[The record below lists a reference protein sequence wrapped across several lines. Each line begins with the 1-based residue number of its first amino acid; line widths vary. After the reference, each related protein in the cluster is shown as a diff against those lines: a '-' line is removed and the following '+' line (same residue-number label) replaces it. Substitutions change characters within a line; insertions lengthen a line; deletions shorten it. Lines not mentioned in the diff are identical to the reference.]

1 MTYPASITVLPN
13 IFEDAD
19 GAQTESFT
27 IPATPPYTHVLGAS
41 LTPPYPSGYQIVPPS
56 GVAGVVSISGGGYGS
71 WSEVTNGSSLSGGQ
85 FSVDYTTSPTGGIV
99 TFSSADAG
107 KSVTAT
113 WTGATLLNHPLIQG
127 LVNAL
132 RDINTAAGAASGF
145 AATDANNHTAQ
156 APAVGVRQSVFAPST
171 SGGNLTA
178 TSWTNV
184 PFLTAPQITTTAQGR
199 IRFRLSI
206 VNLNSGGAPVGV
218 SFQVIINGVTYSL
231 GQAYITSTSENRGH
245 GYVVRTPVLTPGT
258 YTAQLQYQVSS
269 AVNVGLATGNLT
281 IELDEVA

>member
-132 RDINTAAGAASGF
+132 RDIQATVGVASTIAALDASTRLLGHGLYLTSDAHIHIDGTAPGTSALSNAGTGATASLQANSSDTAGAITITTGAAPSVGALLRLTF
-145 AATDANNHTAQ
+145 ATALTRTPKYVGLTPWNTGGTSPAGLQ
-156 APAVGVRQSVFAPST
+156 AYLQNVGNTSFDIYCMVAPAAST
-171 SGGNLTA
+171 VYT
-178 TSWTNV
+178 WTYH
-184 PFLTAPQITTTAQGR
+184 
-199 IRFRLSI
+199 
-206 VNLNSGGAPVGV
+206 
-218 SFQVIINGVTYSL
+218 VI
-231 GQAYITSTSENRGH
+231 E
-245 GYVVRTPVLTPGT
+245 
-258 YTAQLQYQVSS
+258 
-269 AVNVGLATGNLT
+269 
-281 IELDEVA
+281 